1 MKSSSRRCGAWAT
14 MWNKPFENLRRRMTC
29 VYAAIFGVLILA
41 IVAAAYTLIWWEI
54 LANEKTNLIA
64 QIYHEGEEWIESEE
78 PPCSQAAMSSGK
90 MFAYFVAPDG
100 RTVILNQLGDG
111 DVGKAL
117 LNHQGDWP
125 QNMEG
130 TRLIRMR
137 GTNGERY
144 RYLAGVAPVV
154 DNGKQIGTLYMFKN
168 MEFYY
173 YAAFKTLFLLL
184 CLAVVLYLAACYV
197 GYWLAGRNI
206 LPISRMYEKQKQ
218 FTADA
223 SHEMRTPLAVMKL
236 AVSGLKEDE
245 DSKLSPFAKES
256 VEMLSSEADRLSRL
270 TENLMTLARS
280 DEDNL
285 PQFTTQVDMTQLCQK
300 VGSQLELLC
309 VQKNMQL
316 KKDIQENLQLQ
327 GDELALSRL
336 LIILLDNAMKYSP
349 GNTTITLRAASVK
362 EHLVIEVRDEGIGV
376 SDADKKKIF
385 DRFFRVDKA
394 RSRSQGGLGLG
405 LSLAWAIVRQHGG
418 SIKVLDNKPKG
429 TIMYVQL
436 PKHRSR

>member
-1 MKSSSRRCGAWAT
+1 
-14 MWNKPFENLRRRMTC
+14 MWNKPFEKLRRQMTC
-29 VYAAIFGVLILA
+29 VYAAIFGVLILL
-41 IVAAAYTLIWWEI
+41 IVAAAYTFIWWEI
-54 LANEKTNLIA
+54 LAHEKDNLIA
-64 QIYHEGEEWIESEE
+64 QIYHEGEEWVETREA
-78 PPCSQAAMSSGK
+78 PCSEAAIRSGK
-90 MFAYFVAPDG
+90 MFAYFVDADG
-100 RTVILNQLGDG
+100 ATVVLNQLGNG
-111 DVGKAL
+111 EAGQAL
-117 LNHQGDWP
+117 LRHKGDWP
-125 QNMEG
+125 KRLDSSRLLRMNG
-130 TRLIRMR
+130 TS
-137 GTNGERY
+137 GERY
-144 RYLAGVAPVV
+144 RYLAAVAPVLDGDKRV
-154 DNGKQIGTLYMFKN
+154 GTLYMFKN

-173 YAAFKTLFLLL
+173 EAAYKTLFWLL
-184 CLAVVLYLAACYV
+184 CMALVLYMAACYF

-206 LPISRMYEKQKQ
+206 RPISKMYARQKQ

-236 AVSGLKEDE
+236 AVQGLREDE
-245 DSKLSPFAKES
+245 DSRLSEFAKES
-256 VEMLSSEADRLSRL
+256 VEMLDSEADRLSRL

-285 PQFTTQVDMTQLCQK
+285 PAYTEQVDMTALCHK

-309 VQKNMQL
+309 EQKNMRLNKDVQEQL
-316 KKDIQENLQLQ
+316 SLE
-327 GDELALSRL
+327 GDELGISRL
-336 LIILLDNAMKYSP
+336 LIILLDNAIKYSP
-349 GNTTITLRAASVK
+349 EKTTITLRAASVK

-376 SDADKKKIF
+376 SDEDKQRIF

-436 PKHRSR
+436 PKHRNR

>member
-1 MKSSSRRCGAWAT
+1 
-14 MWNKPFENLRRRMTC
+14 MWNKPFENLRMQMTC

-100 RTVILNQLGDG
+100 KTVILNQLGDG

-117 LNHQGDWP
+117 LSHQSDWP

-130 TRLIRMR
+130 THLIRMR
-137 GTNGERY
+137 GANGERY

-154 DNGKQIGTLYMFKN
+154 DKGKQIGTLYMFKN

-184 CLAVVLYLAACYV
+184 CLAVVLYLAACYF
-197 GYWLAGRNI
+197 GYWLARRNI
-206 LPISRMYEKQKQ
+206 LPLSQMYERQKQ

-236 AVSGLKEDE
+236 AVQGLREDE
-245 DSKLSPFAKES
+245 DSRLSKFAKES
-256 VEMLSSEADRLSRL
+256 VEMLDSEADRLSRL

-285 PQFTTQVDMTQLCQK
+285 PAYTEQVDMTALCHKVAAQLALLAEQK
-300 VGSQLELLC
+300 QIV
-309 VQKNMQL
+309 L
-316 KKDIQENLQLQ
+316 KQEIQADLSVY

-336 LIILLDNAMKYSP
+336 LIILIDNALKYSSAK
-349 GNTTITLRAASVK
+349 TTVTLRGARVK
-362 EHLVIEVRDEGIGV
+362 AQMVIEVRDEGCGI
-376 SDADKKKIF
+376 SDEDKQRIF

-405 LSLAWAIVRQHGG
+405 LSLAWAIVHQHGG
-418 SIKVLDNKPKG
+418 SIEAFDNQPQG
-429 TIMYVQL
+429 TVMYVQL
-436 PKHRSR
+436 PLSAK

>member
-1 MKSSSRRCGAWAT
+1 
-14 MWNKPFENLRRRMTC
+14 MWNKPFEKLRRRMTC

-100 RTVILNQLGDG
+100 KTVILNQLGDG

-117 LNHQGDWP
+117 LSHQSDWP
-125 QNMEG
+125 QDMEG
-130 TRLIRMR
+130 THLIRMR

-154 DNGKQIGTLYMFKN
+154 DKGKQIGTLYMFKN

-173 YAAFKTLFLLL
+173 EAAYKTLFWLL
-184 CLAVVLYLAACYV
+184 CMALVLYMAACYF

-206 LPISRMYEKQKQ
+206 LPISQMYERQKQ

-236 AVSGLKEDE
+236 AVQGLREDE
-245 DSKLSPFAKES
+245 DSRLSEFAKES
-256 VEMLSSEADRLSRL
+256 VEMLSSEADRLSHL

-280 DEDNL
+280 DEGN
-285 PQFTTQVDMTQLCQK
+285 PPAYTEQVDMTALCHK

-309 VQKNMQL
+309 EQKNMRLNKDVQEQL
-316 KKDIQENLQLQ
+316 SLE
-327 GDELALSRL
+327 GDELGISRL
-336 LIILLDNAMKYSP
+336 LIILLDNAIKYSP
-349 GNTTITLRAASVK
+349 EKTTITLRAASVK

-376 SDADKKKIF
+376 SDEDKQRIF

-436 PKHRSR
+436 PKHRNR

>member
-1 MKSSSRRCGAWAT
+1 
-14 MWNKPFENLRRRMTC
+14 MWNKPFEKLRRRMTC

-100 RTVILNQLGDG
+100 KTVILNQLGDG
-111 DVGKAL
+111 DVGKEL
-117 LNHQGDWP
+117 LSHQSDWP

-130 TRLIRMR
+130 THLIRMR
-137 GTNGERY
+137 GANGERY

-154 DNGKQIGTLYMFKN
+154 DKGKQIGTLYMFKN

-184 CLAVVLYLAACYV
+184 CLAVVLYLAACYF

-206 LPISRMYEKQKQ
+206 LPISQMYERQKQ

-236 AVSGLKEDE
+236 AVQGLREDE
-245 DSKLSPFAKES
+245 DSRLSEFAKES
-256 VEMLSSEADRLSRL
+256 VEMLDSEADRLSRL

-285 PQFTTQVDMTQLCQK
+285 PAYTEQVDMTALCHKVAAQLALLAEQK
-300 VGSQLELLC
+300 QIV
-309 VQKNMQL
+309 L
-316 KKDIQENLQLQ
+316 KQEIQADLSVY

-336 LIILLDNAMKYSP
+336 LIILIDNALKYSSAK
-349 GNTTITLRAASVK
+349 TTVTLRGARVK
-362 EHLVIEVRDEGIGV
+362 AQMVIEVRDEGCGI
-376 SDADKKKIF
+376 SDEDKQRIF

-405 LSLAWAIVRQHGG
+405 LSLAWAIVQQHGG

-436 PKHRSR
+436 PLGAK

>member
-1 MKSSSRRCGAWAT
+1 
-14 MWNKPFENLRRRMTC
+14 MWNKPFEKLRRRMTC

-100 RTVILNQLGDG
+100 KTMILNQLGDG

-117 LNHQGDWP
+117 LSHQSDWP
-125 QNMEG
+125 QDMEG
-130 TRLIRMR
+130 THLIRMR
-137 GTNGERY
+137 GANGERY

-154 DNGKQIGTLYMFKN
+154 DKGKQIGTLYMFKN

-184 CLAVVLYLAACYV
+184 CLAVVLYLAACYF

-206 LPISRMYEKQKQ
+206 LPISQMYERQKQ

-236 AVSGLKEDE
+236 AVQGLREDE
-245 DSKLSPFAKES
+245 DSRLSEFAKES
-256 VEMLSSEADRLSRL
+256 VEMLDSEADRLSRL

-280 DEDNL
+280 DEDN
-285 PQFTTQVDMTQLCQK
+285 PPAYTEQVDMTALCHKVAAQLALLAEQK
-300 VGSQLELLC
+300 QIV
-309 VQKNMQL
+309 L
-316 KKDIQENLQLQ
+316 KQEIQADLSVY

-336 LIILLDNAMKYSP
+336 LIILIDNALKYSSAK
-349 GNTTITLRAASVK
+349 TTVTLRGARVK
-362 EHLVIEVRDEGIGV
+362 AQMVIEVRDEGCGI
-376 SDADKKKIF
+376 SDGDKQRIF

-405 LSLAWAIVRQHGG
+405 LSLAWAIVHQHGG
-418 SIKVLDNKPKG
+418 SIEAFDNQPQG
-429 TIMYVQL
+429 TVMYVQL
-436 PKHRSR
+436 PLGRQ

>member
-1 MKSSSRRCGAWAT
+1 
-14 MWNKPFENLRRRMTC
+14 MWNKPFEKLRRQMTC

-100 RTVILNQLGDG
+100 KTVILNQLGDG

-117 LNHQGDWP
+117 LSHQSDWP
-125 QNMEG
+125 QDMEG
-130 TRLIRMR
+130 THLIRMR

-154 DNGKQIGTLYMFKN
+154 DKGKQIGTLYMFKN

-173 YAAFKTLFLLL
+173 QAAYKTLFWLL
-184 CLAVVLYLAACYV
+184 CMALVLYMAACYF

-206 LPISRMYEKQKQ
+206 RPISQMYARQKQ

-236 AVSGLKEDE
+236 AVQGLREDE
-245 DSKLSPFAKES
+245 DSRLGEFAKES
-256 VEMLSSEADRLSRL
+256 VEMLDSEADRLSRL

-285 PQFTTQVDMTQLCQK
+285 PAYTEQVDMTALCHKVATQLALLAEQK
-300 VGSQLELLC
+300 QIV
-309 VQKNMQL
+309 L
-316 KKDIQENLQLQ
+316 KQDIQADLSVQ
-327 GDELALSRL
+327 GNELALSRL
-336 LIILLDNAMKYSP
+336 LIILLDNALKYSAAK
-349 GNTTITLRAASVK
+349 TTVTLRGARVK
-362 EHLVIEVRDEGIGV
+362 EHLVIEVRDEGCGI
-376 SDADKKKIF
+376 SDEDKTRVF
-385 DRFFRVDKA
+385 DRFYRVDKA

-405 LSLAWAIVRQHGG
+405 LSLAWAIVHQHGG
-418 SIKVLDNKPKG
+418 SIEAFDNQPQG
-429 TIMYVQL
+429 TVMYVQL
-436 PKHRSR
+436 PLGAR

>member
-1 MKSSSRRCGAWAT
+1 
-14 MWNKPFENLRRRMTC
+14 MWNKPFENLRMQMTC

-100 RTVILNQLGDG
+100 KTVILNQLGDG

-117 LNHQGDWP
+117 LSHQSDWP

-130 TRLIRMR
+130 THLIRMR
-137 GTNGERY
+137 GANGERY

-154 DNGKQIGTLYMFKN
+154 DKGKQIGTLYMFKN

-184 CLAVVLYLAACYV
+184 CLAVVLYLAACYF
-197 GYWLAGRNI
+197 GYWLARRNI
-206 LPISRMYEKQKQ
+206 LPISQMYERQKQ

-236 AVSGLKEDE
+236 AVQGLREDE
-245 DSKLSPFAKES
+245 DSRLSKFAKES
-256 VEMLSSEADRLSRL
+256 VEMLDSEADRLSRL

-285 PQFTTQVDMTQLCQK
+285 PAYTEQVDMTALCHKVAAQLALLAEQK
-300 VGSQLELLC
+300 QIVLKQELQADLS
-309 VQKNMQL
+309 V
-316 KKDIQENLQLQ
+316 Q

-336 LIILLDNAMKYSP
+336 LIILLDNALKYSAAK
-349 GNTTITLRAASVK
+349 TTVTLRGARVK
-362 EHLVIEVRDEGIGV
+362 EHLVIEVRDEGCGI
-376 SDADKKKIF
+376 SDEDKTRVF
-385 DRFFRVDKA
+385 DRFYRVDKA
-394 RSRSQGGLGLG
+394 RSRTQGGLGLG
-405 LSLAWAIVRQHGG
+405 LSLSWAIVHQHGG
-418 SIKVLDNKPKG
+418 SIEAFDNQPQG
-429 TIMYVQL
+429 TVMYVQL
-436 PKHRSR
+436 PLSAK